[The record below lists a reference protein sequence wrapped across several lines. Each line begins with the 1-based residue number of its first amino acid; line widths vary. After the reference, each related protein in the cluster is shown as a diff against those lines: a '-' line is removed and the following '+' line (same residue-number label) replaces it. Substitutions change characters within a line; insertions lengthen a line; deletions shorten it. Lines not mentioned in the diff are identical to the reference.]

1 MNTQG
6 NTSTATLHLTVNSR
20 LTQFLKSEFM
30 LQQAKQ
36 ESAQVIATPQVMTW
50 GQWWDGWQQAQL
62 LRGVLPLENLPEK
75 ILSDFEAQSIWQAL
89 LDEACEA
96 DDLLLLNPA
105 QTAKQLYQAWQYDSE
120 YLSGQRGGSIFQ
132 GQYLTEET
140 QLYLRLK
147 ARYQQLMDK
156 ANLWDASLL
165 MQQRLQWFH
174 DLDDSQLVVQLHGFD
189 DLTPY
194 MKSWIQT
201 VEARGGRVAL
211 VQPETSSDSV
221 QQWYVASDESDEA
234 KQAAL
239 WAYQSYKVLSAQ
251 TKIPPR
257 IAIVAPDISEVEASL
272 TWALDEQLFL
282 HESQPLKLFQA
293 QAKPSPFYN
302 VSLGK
307 PLVEVPLVKNA
318 LRVLDFAISHSN
330 KGGEAAKFTYNQVSE
345 WLVSPY
351 TPGDFIRRQAL
362 DFSLRGWQWAELSI
376 AGLLAAFKKVRDE
389 AAEEN
394 GLRLS
399 AKPPKALM
407 DSLYA
412 LTQPGRFLN
421 EKGGKSL
428 TAHAFYQAALDV
440 LENSGWANSGV
451 GGALNSVEF
460 QQKQALLKA
469 LLQFSQQWVI
479 TGNVQAGNEASHMKS
494 LTAVEWLGKFR
505 QFVGEQLH
513 QPESVSG
520 APIQIMG
527 MLEAG
532 GQSFDALWVMEMTA
546 NAWPREARPNPF
558 LPMALQR
565 EHQLPRADVGRELH
579 YARALTERLA
589 GSARQVVWSYAKQ
602 TQGQLNLI
610 SPLIDKKERVTANAY
625 APQGYQTLAENLF
638 NQRQAMEWVEDAK
651 APEVPLGDK
660 VPGGSAILTAQSKC
674 PLMAF
679 FDYRLGAKYQL
690 ETVEPGL
697 RSNHLGTLV
706 HLVLEN
712 FWQEVK
718 TQKRLLAMDE
728 PALKQKIDLLLD
740 EAMSAMSQHFNAHYL
755 ALEKKRIGLLLMD
768 WLALEKQRPAFE
780 LLASEQDIELDLA
793 GLKLSIKIDRID
805 RMADDEQALI
815 VLDYKTGKASL
826 GDLMKM
832 PLKAPQLAV
841 YLHAFKGET
850 STVKGLGYGMIH
862 SDTGIDFS
870 VVAESEEFLPDLYKN
885 KQANNFAKLSAKEGG
900 DYDGASWDDF
910 INHLKQAVWQLAEEV
925 QQGRAD
931 LRYEKVDDLQ
941 YAASLLALRLPEAKR
956 FLVETEEESEA
967 VS

>member
-1 MNTQG
+1 LTTQRE
-6 NTSTATLHLTVNSR
+6 TSAATLHLTVNSR
-20 LTQFLKSEFM
+20 LTQFLKAEFM

-36 ESAQVIATPQVMTW
+36 QTAHVIVTPQVMTW
-50 GQWWDGWQQAQL
+50 GQWWESWQQAQL
-62 LRGVLPLENLPEK
+62 LRGVLPLESLPEK

-105 QTAKQLYQAWQYDSE
+105 QTAKQLYQAWQYDCE
-120 YLSGQRGGSIFQ
+120 YLTGQFGDDIFQ

-147 ARYQQLMDK
+147 SRYQQLMSK

-165 MQQRLQWFH
+165 MQQRLQWFK
-174 DLDDSQLVVQLHGFD
+174 DLDNSVLAVQLHGFD

-194 MKSWIQT
+194 MKSWLQM
-201 VEARGGRVAL
+201 VKAKGGQVAL
-211 VQPETSSDSV
+211 AQPETSSESV

-239 WAYQSYKVLSAQ
+239 WAYQCYKTLSAQ

-272 TWALDEQLFL
+272 IWTLDEQLFL
-282 HESQPLKLFQA
+282 HESQPLKLFQT

-307 PLVEVPLVKNA
+307 PLAEVPLVKNA
-318 LRVLDFAISHSN
+318 LSVLEFAISHAN
-330 KGGEAAKFTYNQVSE
+330 KGGEAAKFSYNQVSE

-351 TPGDFIRRQAL
+351 TPGDFVQRQAL
-362 DFSLRGWQWAELSI
+362 DFGLRSWQWAELSI
-376 AGLLAAFKKVRDE
+376 AGLLASFKRVRE
-389 AAEEN
+389 QAPEEN

-399 AKPPKALM
+399 VKPPKALM

-428 TAHAFYQAALDV
+428 TAHAFYQAALNV
-440 LENSGWANSGV
+440 LDSSGWANSGV
-451 GGALNSVEF
+451 GGSLNSVEF

-469 LLQFSQQWVI
+469 LHQFSQQWLV
-479 TGNVQAGNEASHMKS
+479 TGSVQAGHEALQMKS
-494 LTAVEWLGKFR
+494 LTAVEWLGKLR
-505 QFVGEQLH
+505 QFVAEQLH

-532 GQSFDALWVMEMTA
+532 GQSFDALWVMGMTA
-546 NAWPREARPNPF
+546 SAWPREARPNPF

-579 YARALTERLA
+579 YAQALTERLSS
-589 GSARQVVWSYAKQ
+589 SAQHVVWSYAKQ

-610 SPLIDKKERVTANAY
+610 SPLIDKKEQVTANAY

-638 NQRQAMEWVEDAK
+638 NQRRPLEWVEDAK
-651 APEVPLGDK
+651 APEVPLGEK

-728 PALKQKIDLLLD
+728 SALQQKIDLLLD
-740 EAMSAMSQHFNAHYL
+740 DAMSAMSQHFNAHYL
-755 ALEKKRIGLLLMD
+755 SLEKKRIGLLLQD

-805 RMADDEQALI
+805 RMADDENALI

-841 YLHAFKGET
+841 YLHAFEGKT

-870 VVAESEEFLPDLYKN
+870 VVAESEDFLPDAYKN
-885 KQANNFAKLSAKEGG
+885 KQVNNFAKLSAKEGS
-900 DYDGASWDDF
+900 DYDGASWNDF
-910 INHLKQAVWQLAEEV
+910 IDHLKQAVWQLAEEV

-931 LRYEKVDDLQ
+931 LHYEKVDDLQ

-956 FLVETEEESEA
+956 FLVDTPEESEA